1 MPDEYSG
8 FLHWDL
14 ENSDSDSFDE
24 GYEPEVLPRCCLCQF
39 KFELLDSIVVF
50 HPDNRYLP
58 PIWEGQYS
66 GNDETAFMD
75 NGYHSSCINQFAVDF
90 SLDDKI
96 GDAIC
101 NVTRHG
107 NFGDFDNGPLASFE
121 TNRLRRLKEM
131 FAQEFMNIIGGR
143 LPLEVCEN
151 IGSHCMRD
159 YATRLFKDAWAKKGH
174 FGARDAAVRV
184 TKSHAIWAQ
193 RIEFEGI
200 QYIKSLSTTRRNQS
214 DTKLFEATD
223 GTRVN
228 IYFVEDPLGIREV
241 IMTRDDNTVLAT
253 GKNLSW
259 VINRGVALPFWFKL
273 ESDGL
278 KLRNLTITKTKKA
291 AANYQQRRWAVLPE
305 HLSNCLFAPP
315 PDYGNLAEEEPIRA
329 VDWNLPG
336 CRGYSVLMDAD
347 CVRDIVPNNGGGSSS
362 QLMDTNI
369 NHAGAWVYIPI
380 DPDEQVVELWRRYCE
395 SPLIAGFRKLRSL
408 LIRTNKGRS
417 FVLGSHRANHY
428 TSGRKLTY
436 HAIAELPPTEPTR
449 MFYCKTENLKFWL
462 GFEQV
467 ATRDLSPVISSVK
480 PPMPIAC
487 RDVDFFMSTANL
499 QDVRTISVCR
509 GWRECLVLSHGN
521 PPDEGIVGML
531 LTYVDGRQRSI
542 GQIRLDYMGPP
553 LMVTWG
559 KFWLG
564 SDKSEEEGLSEGFWP
579 VAYNIKWVKVD
590 KPLEDEN
597 REYFEVPLT
606 GSLEWHSYMVG
617 GRYRHLVL
625 HHESNELQDNVDE
638 IGEMLAREVES
649 GELDPAVVKAISLVF

>member
-1 MPDEYSG
+1 MKDI
-8 FLHWDL
+8 L
-14 ENSDSDSFDE
+14 
-24 GYEPEVLPRCCLCQF
+24 
-39 KFELLDSIVVF
+39 
-50 HPDNRYLP
+50 
-58 PIWEGQYS
+58 
-66 GNDETAFMD
+66 T
-75 NGYHSSCINQFAVDF
+75 DF
-90 SLDDKI
+90 
-96 GDAIC
+96 
-101 NVTRHG
+101 
-107 NFGDFDNGPLASFE
+107 
-121 TNRLRRLKEM
+121 
-131 FAQEFMNIIGGR
+131 Q
-143 LPLEVCEN
+143 
-151 IGSHCMRD
+151 
-159 YATRLFKDAWAKKGH
+159 
-174 FGARDAAVRV
+174 
-184 TKSHAIWAQ
+184 
-193 RIEFEGI
+193 
-200 QYIKSLSTTRRNQS
+200 
-214 DTKLFEATD
+214 
-223 GTRVN
+223 
-228 IYFVEDPLGIREV
+228 
-241 IMTRDDNTVLAT
+241 
-253 GKNLSW
+253 
-259 VINRGVALPFWFKL
+259 
-273 ESDGL
+273 
-278 KLRNLTITKTKKA
+278 
-291 AANYQQRRWAVLPE
+291 
-305 HLSNCLFAPP
+305 
-315 PDYGNLAEEEPIRA
+315 
-329 VDWNLPG
+329 
-336 CRGYSVLMDAD
+336 
-347 CVRDIVPNNGGGSSS
+347 
-362 QLMDTNI
+362 
-369 NHAGAWVYIPI
+369 
-380 DPDEQVVELWRRYCE
+380 
-395 SPLIAGFRKLRSL
+395 
-408 LIRTNKGRS
+408 IRTNKGRS

-521 PPDEGIVGML
+521 PPDEGIAGML
-531 LTYVDGRQRSI
+531 LTYAGGRQRSI

-638 IGEMLAREVES
+638 IGEMLARELES
-649 GELDPAVVKAISLVF
+649 GELGPAVVKAISLEF